1 MAQTSHKKNWWPTSC
16 LKRLISLLVVGGMR
30 ALPPDKVLRFLF
42 RLDHWLYYLEG
53 QMAIVYGGGIHT
65 KHRHTRYHDFFTK
78 RIGSRERVLD
88 IGSGNGA
95 LTYDIAQAI
104 EGEVVG
110 IDISVQ
116 NIAQAQAAY
125 SRSNLRFL
133 VSDATRDVPDGPF
146 DTLVLSNVWEH
157 IEERV
162 IFMRRLLAATRAHKA
177 LIRVPMFERDW
188 TVPLKKE
195 LGVDWR
201 LDRTHHTEYTEEQ
214 LLREIAESGLVLQEM
229 IVRWGEFWCWCTV
242 DLPQGVAYSPHIGP
256 NDRSKDDAW
265 PTT

>member
-1 MAQTSHKKNWWPTSC
+1 MAQTSRKKSRRPTSW
-16 LKRLISLLVVGGMR
+16 LKRLTRLFVVGGMR

-65 KHRHTRYHDFFTK
+65 KHRHMRYHDFFTK

-88 IGSGNGA
+88 IGCGNGA
-95 LTYDIAQAI
+95 LTYDIAQAT

-133 VSDATRDVPDGPF
+133 VGDATRDVPDGPF

-162 IFMRRLLAATRAHKA
+162 TFMRRLLAATGAQKV
-177 LIRVPMFERDW
+177 LIRVPMFEREW
-188 TVPLKKE
+188 MVPLKKE
-195 LGVDWR
+195 LGVEWR
-201 LDRTHHTEYTEEQ
+201 LDHTHHTEYTEEQ
-214 LLREIAESGLVLQEM
+214 LRREIAESGLVLQEM
-229 IVRWGEFWCWCTV
+229 IVRWGEFWCRCGV
-242 DLPQGVAYSPHIGP
+242 DQQQGGGYSPRMRP
-256 NDRSKDDAW
+256 NVGSKDNAW